1 MSLNPFSPSG
11 ISLNNAEREALAALF
26 LQGGDLPAHVRHL
39 RWLSTT
45 DRVSVSDAT
54 AHVARQE
61 LQNLSTAVEVIIK
74 G

>member
-1 MSLNPFSPSG
+1 MSLKPFAPSG

-26 LQGGDLPAHVRHL
+26 LQGGDLPARVHHL
-39 RWLSTT
+39 RWLATT
-45 DRVSVSDAT
+45 DRPSVSAHT
-54 AHVARQE
+54 AEFAGLE